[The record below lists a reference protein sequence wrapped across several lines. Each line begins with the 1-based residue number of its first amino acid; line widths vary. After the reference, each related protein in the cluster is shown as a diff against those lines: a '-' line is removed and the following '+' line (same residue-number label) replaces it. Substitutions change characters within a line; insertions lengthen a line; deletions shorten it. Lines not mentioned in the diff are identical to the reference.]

1 VGPSDL
7 YGHQDEPKQMTKVRR
22 ISTDSIELALEQLVR
37 SRTSGTK
44 ASIKPLFVMEVLKE
58 LIHWRREERSL
69 RSEVD
74 SLFSD
79 DLILMDSTSD
89 KPLRVVEVGSLSEL
103 GNSSRSG
110 CDLREVE
117 WKLPEEINEP
127 EALDESDV
135 VHEVRRRPI
144 LRTKHSST
152 SSMGVQSRWN
162 DGSSTRRVI
171 ILVLIVVIILTIGPL
186 LLI

>member
-1 VGPSDL
+1 
-7 YGHQDEPKQMTKVRR
+7 MTKVRR
-22 ISTDSIELALEQLVR
+22 IDTDSIELALEQLVR
-37 SRTSGTK
+37 SRTSGTR

-89 KPLRVVEVGSLSEL
+89 KPLRVVEVESLSEL

-127 EALDESDV
+127 EELDESDV
-135 VHEVRRRPI
+135 VHEVRHRPI
-144 LRTKHSST
+144 LRSKRSGSVMTQ
-152 SSMGVQSRWN
+152 GRWN
-162 DGSSTRRVI
+162 DGHTTRRVI
-171 ILVLIVVIILTIGPL
+171 IFGLLAVIGLTLISILAVF
-186 LLI
+186 